1 MKIIA
6 LTTVALAIASVAAA
20 QPAGAKEFG
29 RSEKSGDMNIFQVE
43 PSILNERFYTSG
55 KAERQQYCGKVL
67 PAGAPIPDNDAPL
80 SEQSK
85 PAPKEVKE
93 TPSAT
98 TSKESAV
105 KPSSEDSKATS
116 KSEDKPS
123 AK

>member
-6 LTTVALAIASVAAA
+6 LTIVALAIASAAA
-20 QPAGAKEFG
+20 TQSASAKEFG
-29 RSEKSGDMNIFQVE
+29 RSEKPGDMNIFQVE

-93 TPSAT
+93 TPSAS

-105 KPSSEDSKATS
+105 KPNLKTNPQ
-116 KSEDKPS
+116 PS
-123 AK
+123 NS